1 MDFNG
6 FETLAFIKAL
16 CSCYEGLLKAHE
28 IDREMNLHEVRG
40 EKMDVLTGK
49 RGERAMIKGVFL
61 LTHERSHV
69 LA

>member
-6 FETLAFIKAL
+6 FATLVFMKAL
-16 CSCYEGLLKAHE
+16 RSCYEGLLKAHE

-49 RGERAMIKGVFL
+49 RGERAMIKGGL
-61 LTHERSHV
+61 SPHP
-69 LA
+69 

>member
-6 FETLAFIKAL
+6 FETLVFMKAL

-40 EKMDVLTGK
+40 EKWMFLQVNV
-49 RGERAMIKGVFL
+49 ER
-61 LTHERSHV
+61 EQ
-69 LA
+69 